1 MDNITLKID
10 PGSHDL
16 VLADDALVMVSG
28 AETVAQ
34 CVRLTLETFKGEWF
48 LDTGHGTDYDQIIGD
63 GTGDPEGVL
72 RAAIFQETSVQYIDA
87 WRYPGR
93 ARPALRRFYR
103 AAGRRHRNQPGG
115 ECVNENWGL
124 TEAGFLRPSYT
135 ELLDA
140 LEVKAKELF
149 GSSVNLSVRSP
160 LGIFLRIF
168 AWFAGMLWQLAEQVY
183 NSGFV
188 DTATGISL
196 ARLGAFIGIRLL
208 AAQKAARMLQITG
221 EAGASVYAGFLVQAR
236 NNQRFVTLEDAVIGE
251 GGTVSVPIQAYEAGP
266 EGNVDAGAIDTVV
279 TPLAAVV
286 SVTNPEAT
294 AGGRARETWQ
304 EFRERY
310 YNSVDKAGG
319 QQHRRHPGPAPGDRG
334 CGQCRGLGERYR

>member
-1 MDNITLKID
+1 
-10 PGSHDL
+10 
-16 VLADDALVMVSG
+16 
-28 AETVAQ
+28 
-34 CVRLTLETFKGEWF
+34 
-48 LDTGHGTDYDQIIGD
+48 
-63 GTGDPEGVL
+63 
-72 RAAIFQETSVQYIDA
+72 
-87 WRYPGR
+87 
-93 ARPALRRFYR
+93 
-103 AAGRRHRNQPGG
+103 
-115 ECVNENWGL
+115 VNENWGL

-208 AAQKAARMLQITG
+208 AAQKAAGMLQITG

-266 EGNVDAGAIDTVV
+266 EGNVDAGAIDEVRGITATPQGTDLLRV
-279 TPLAAVV
+279 T
-286 SVTNPEAT
+286 
-294 AGGRARETWQ
+294 
-304 EFRERY
+304 
-310 YNSVDKAGG
+310 
-319 QQHRRHPGPAPGDRG
+319 QHRVRRPPPRGPPSGRRCLGHQPRGHRRGACPRDLAGVPGTLLQQ
-334 CGQCRGLGERYR
+334 CG